1 MLASATVSPKGM
13 PPPKGRVAL
22 VLSPLPLSPRP
33 ERALGLLGGTTP
45 HPRSH
50 PRRSSVT
57 PTTVARLRHPYDPRV
72 QRVRLNEVF
81 TPLACNPEWAALQRW
96 SIKLGFKRVL
106 RPYL

>member
-13 PPPKGRVAL
+13 PPPRGRVAL

-45 HPRSH
+45 RPRSH

-57 PTTVARLRHPYDPRV
+57 PTTLPTCPTHVIHVSEGSDSD
-72 QRVRLNEVF
+72 EVF
-81 TPLACNPEWAALQRW
+81 APLACSLEWATLQRW
-96 SIKLGFKRVL
+96 CIKLGFR
-106 RPYL
+106 

>member
-57 PTTVARLRHPYDPRV
+57 PTTSPGCATHVIHVSKGSD
-72 QRVRLNEVF
+72 
-81 TPLACNPEWAALQRW
+81 
-96 SIKLGFKRVL
+96 
-106 RPYL
+106 

>member
-57 PTTVARLRHPYDPRV
+57 PTTSPTCPTHMIHVSKGSDLS
-72 QRVRLNEVF
+72 EVF
-81 TPLACNPEWAALQRW
+81 TPLACNPEWASLQRW
-96 SIKLGFKRVL
+96 CIKLGIK
-106 RPYL
+106 